1 MIGPAAHG
9 TQPLAGRRS
18 SWQEGSAW
26 RRLRSLHTTPPSQPR
41 GVAEFLSSN
50 DGHAFGA
57 ICARGSGCSRGA
69 SLSSKEG
76 MWLRLTSVELRVSME
91 LGYTGRQRT
100 WRALTFQCAICR
112 NQIMDLCIE
121 CQANQGSSTID
132 ECTVAW
138 GACNVRMHALTLSTL
153 STFTV
158 YRAGSRHAPFARW
171 TIANGC
177 CKSGYSSLT
186 VQIWPLRIYVP

>member
-1 MIGPAAHG
+1 
-9 TQPLAGRRS
+9 
-18 SWQEGSAW
+18 
-26 RRLRSLHTTPPSQPR
+26 
-41 GVAEFLSSN
+41 
-50 DGHAFGA
+50 
-57 ICARGSGCSRGA
+57 
-69 SLSSKEG
+69 
-76 MWLRLTSVELRVSME
+76 
-91 LGYTGRQRT
+91 
-100 WRALTFQCAICR
+100 
-112 NQIMDLCIE
+112 MDLCIE

-158 YRAGSRHAPFARW
+158 YRAGSKHVPFALW